1 MIEARRTDK
10 KRRPKP
16 PPRSRVTRLVF
27 VRGGGYLDVVL
38 DRNHA
43 LDALGDRGGAIGLV
57 LAAGGARQLH
67 DAVVSLNLDMGRAD
81 ALFLGEFPLDLGGD
95 RRVGNGLFGICRMG
109 GRLRALRRLVRLR
122 GLVGTP
128 RCGGPRRDQAAGHD
142 TGNGD
147 MRFHMIT
154 PFGSSRGWGSPFR
167 VGRRRVVRAYWRAHH
182 GIEPYQV
189 SAATDFRDTGEL
201 LTRLSDNA

>member
-95 RRVGNGLFGICRMG
+95 RRVGNAWFCWYPTLWRPPARSSCRPRYRQWRYAISYDHSFRKQPRMG
-109 GRLRALRRLVRLR
+109 L
-122 GLVGTP
+122 P
-128 RCGGPRRDQAAGHD
+128 IPRRSTACRARLLAR
-142 TGNGD
+142 T
-147 MRFHMIT
+147 
-154 PFGSSRGWGSPFR
+154 SRPR
-167 VGRRRVVRAYWRAHH
+167 T
-182 GIEPYQV
+182 YQV
-189 SAATDFRDTGEL
+189 SAATDFRDTGEP

>member
-43 LDALGDRGGAIGLV
+43 LDALGDRG
-57 LAAGGARQLH
+57 
-67 DAVVSLNLDMGRAD
+67 
-81 ALFLGEFPLDLGGD
+81 
-95 RRVGNGLFGICRMG
+95 
-109 GRLRALRRLVRLR
+109 
-122 GLVGTP
+122 
-128 RCGGPRRDQAAGHD
+128 
-142 TGNGD
+142 NGD

-154 PFGSSRGWGSPFR
+154 PFGSSRGWGFPFR

-182 GIEPYQV
+182 GLEPTKYQPQPI
-189 SAATDFRDTGEL
+189 SGTQA
-201 LTRLSDNA
+201 SP